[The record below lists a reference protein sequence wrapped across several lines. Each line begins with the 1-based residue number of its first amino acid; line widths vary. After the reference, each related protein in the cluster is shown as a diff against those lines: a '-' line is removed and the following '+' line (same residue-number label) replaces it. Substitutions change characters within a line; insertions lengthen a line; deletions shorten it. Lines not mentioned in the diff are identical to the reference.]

1 MTHFTG
7 AERTRKYRVLSRG
20 LVLGNAVLRW
30 QLEHAVAPNAFAL
43 VETIGRRSG
52 RPRRTCVGDGLIG
65 DTFWVVAAH
74 GHQADWIRNVE
85 HTPHVRVLTHRQ
97 WRTGVAHLLPDDDP
111 DTRSRRLPHQWDAA
125 IGRLIA
131 TTPLSVRIDLTPQP

>member
-1 MTHFTG
+1 MTHFAS

-52 RPRRTCVGDGLIG
+52 RSTTHLRRRRT
-65 DTFWVVAAH
+65 
-74 GHQADWIRNVE
+74 
-85 HTPHVRVLTHRQ
+85 HR
-97 WRTGVAHLLPDDDP
+97 RHLLGG
-111 DTRSRRLPHQWDAA
+111 RRPRAP
-125 IGRLIA
+125 G
-131 TTPLSVRIDLTPQP
+131 